1 MKRILYIIASL
12 FTLLC
17 VISCEI
23 NSGHTDI
30 TNQRTLAGKYI
41 FEVVEGNLNSYIKS
55 LDMALKFDAYLQAD
69 EKGKERILKYLLPR
83 YQFSEKGDTIFF
95 ISDKN
100 EWGYDRE
107 NKWTILRAST
117 DSLSSP
123 TSAWSLGFSLS
134 SEGIISNNIPLGGF
148 RLTGSEERNTWILD
162 IKEHDKGD
170 YNLSEG
176 LFSVKKL
183 TDRKLYDTRQ
193 INDYSIAMG
202 SSIHASI
209 KNKPNDFFGS
219 ESICVKYQLS
229 KPFYMKLI
237 QSEKNSLFVEGA
249 AEMDVQQGE
258 SPTKKDHVSAAID
271 QNDYEFVT
279 IQYKG
284 ITESHLRNKYIY
296 GNGYGNY

>member
-12 FTLLC
+12 FTLLYTT
-17 VISCEI
+17 SCELS
-23 NSGHTDI
+23 SGTTDI

-41 FEVVEGNLNSYIKS
+41 FEVVERNLNSYIKS

-69 EKGKERILKYLLPR
+69 EKEKERILKYLLPR

-95 ISDKN
+95 ISKKD
-100 EWGYDRE
+100 EWGYDKE

-123 TSAWSLGFSLS
+123 SSSWSIGFSLS
-134 SEGIISNNIPLGGF
+134 SGGMIDKNIPLGGF
-148 RLTGSEERNTWILD
+148 ILTGNKERNTWILD
-162 IKEHDKGD
+162 IKEHDEGY

-176 LFSVKKL
+176 LFDVKKL
-183 TDRKLYDTRQ
+183 TDRKLYDNRQ
-193 INDYSIAMG
+193 INDYSITIG

-209 KNKPNDFFGS
+209 MDKLNDGSGS
-219 ESICVKYQLS
+219 EYICVKYQLS
-229 KPFYMKLI
+229 RPFYMKFI

-249 AEMDVQQGE
+249 AEMDVQQRE

-271 QNDYEFVT
+271 PSDYEFVT

-296 GNGYGNY
+296 GNGSGNY